1 MTKEL
6 EGKRLSFIGGGNMAE
21 AMLKGLLQSRQISSE
36 AVMVSDINAARLQF
50 LQERYRVKISSRNAE
65 TAAWGQVVVLAVKP
79 QIIREVLEDIRPVI
93 DGFKLVISIAAGIP
107 LKLLATHLEGGVRLV
122 RVMPNAPALIQMGAT
137 AIALGERATAEDG
150 HLVEGIFQA
159 LGETARV
166 EEELMDAVTG
176 LSGSGPAYVCVIIEA
191 LADGGVKMGL
201 SREVALRLAAQTVLG
216 SARMLLESGEHPGQ
230 LKDRVASPGGTTIAG
245 LHQMELGGV
254 RAALMSAVE
263 AATLR
268 SRELGRRVGRDE

>member
-1 MTKEL
+1 M

>member
-122 RVMPNAPALIQMGAT
+122 RVMPNAPALIQMGAA